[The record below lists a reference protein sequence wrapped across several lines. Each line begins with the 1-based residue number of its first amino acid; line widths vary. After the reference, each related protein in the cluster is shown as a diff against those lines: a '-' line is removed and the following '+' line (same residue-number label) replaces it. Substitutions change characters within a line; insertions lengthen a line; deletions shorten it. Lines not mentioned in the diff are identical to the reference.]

1 MEREIFSFIEE
12 NERIRR
18 TLYNRDLEAERAKAR
33 NKQVLSKSEF
43 QLTRGVLRSRTID
56 NSID

>member
-43 QLTRGVLRSRTID
+43 QLSRGRSPQ
-56 NSID
+56 